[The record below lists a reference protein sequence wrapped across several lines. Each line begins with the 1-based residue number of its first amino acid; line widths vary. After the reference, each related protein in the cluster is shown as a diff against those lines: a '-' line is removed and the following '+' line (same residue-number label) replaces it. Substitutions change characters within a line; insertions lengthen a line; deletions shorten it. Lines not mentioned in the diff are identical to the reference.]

1 MIKSCLGSCLLI
13 VILLIALAA
22 SLLINS
28 HNEVSKLTNPS
39 QYENISDWI
48 SDMARFEWRYVMPG
62 VK

>member
-13 VILLIALAA
+13 FILIIVLVTC
-22 SLLINS
+22 LLINS

>member
-13 VILLIALAA
+13 VILLIALAI

-48 SDMARFEWRYVMPG
+48 SDMARFEWRYIMPG